1 MATVSELNAHS
12 LPPSPEASAASGHGR
27 SHAKLILFG
36 EHSVVHGHPAIAV
49 PVHSIG
55 AEADAVRGDG
65 PLDVVS
71 DDPQI
76 TARDGW
82 QDVPLM
88 AAEATLRRLGL
99 PASGVHVSVRSRVPA
114 GRGFGSSAAV
124 AGAIVNAVADLHGAE
139 LDQQARFELVQEAER
154 VAHGNPSGLD
164 ARTTVAER
172 GIAFQGGVVREFDV
186 VLGGTLIVADT
197 GVHGSTRRAVAD
209 VRALLERE
217 PERTGALLD
226 RLGAIAR
233 DAERALRVGDA
244 RATGGMMDKS
254 QRILRELGVSSTEIE
269 ALVTAAK
276 GAGALGAKLSG
287 GGQGGCIVALI
298 GDGDDA
304 TVVTE
309 ALRAAGA
316 TGIWSVPPAPHPS
329 GTTR

>member
-1 MATVSELNAHS
+1 MASVIGLNAHR
-12 LPPSPEASAASGHGR
+12 PPPRPGAAVAGHGR

-49 PVHSIG
+49 PVHAIG
-55 AEADAVRGDG
+55 AEADAVPVGG
-65 PLDVVS
+65 ALSVSS
-71 DDPQI
+71 DDAAI
-76 TARDGW
+76 TAREGW
-82 QDVPLM
+82 QDVPVM
-88 AAEATLRRLGL
+88 AIAATLRRLGL
-99 PASGVHVSVRSRVPA
+99 PEEGVHASIRSRVPA

-124 AGAIVNAVADLHGAE
+124 AGAIVAAVADLHGAE
-139 LDQQARFELVQEAER
+139 LDRQTRFELVQEAER

-164 ARTTVAER
+164 ARTTVADR
-172 GIAFQGGVVREFDV
+172 AVAFQRGAVREFDIALQGSFV
-186 VLGGTLIVADT
+186 VADT

-217 PERTGALLD
+217 PERAETLLD
-226 RLGAIAR
+226 RLGAIAV

-244 RATGGMMDKS
+244 QATGGMMDES
-254 QRILRELGVSSTEIE
+254 QRILRELGVSSVEIE
-269 ALVTAAK
+269 ALVTAAT

-304 TVVTE
+304 TAVTE

-316 TGIWSVPPAPHPS
+316 AGIWSVPPAPHPS
-329 GTTR
+329 GTTT